1 MVDINYEY
9 IDEYI
14 DDLYINKN
22 EKLLAIRNMAEENH
36 IPIIE

>member
-14 DDLYINKN
+14 DDLYINNN
-22 EKLLAIRNMAEENH
+22 EKLLAIRNMAE
-36 IPIIE
+36 